1 MNISNTII
9 ILVTIFAISIS
20 IGNSVL
26 YHQTVNA
33 TTDRIGQDTWK
44 KYSNPQ
50 MGFSVDYPTYN
61 GLADIKENPTGIIR
75 SVEIS
80 IPTFGMVFHISN
92 DSMLDP
98 QKQAILSQTQ
108 DQNNQKKVSEIAPIV
123 VNGVRGYTYF
133 TMNPYTQF
141 TTANLFFKNAFNNYY
156 EIYLSGPY
164 TESYVNILT
173 KVQNSL
179 RFLN

>member
-1 MNISNTII
+1 MM
-9 ILVTIFAISIS
+9 VTIFAFSIS

-26 YHQTVNA
+26 YHQTTSA
-33 TTDRIGQDTWK
+33 TTDKIGQDTWK
-44 KYSNPQ
+44 TYFNPQ

-61 GLADIKENPTGIIR
+61 GAADIKENPTGIIK

-80 IPTFGMVFHISN
+80 IPSFGMVFHISD

-98 QKQAILSQTQ
+98 QKQAIQSQKQ
-108 DQNNQKKVSEIAPIV
+108 DQNNQKRVSEISPIV
-123 VNGVRGYTYF
+123 VNGVGGYTYF

-141 TTANLFFKNAFNNYY
+141 TTANLFFKNTVNNYF

-164 TESYVNILT
+164 TQSYVDILS

-179 RFLN
+179 RFLD